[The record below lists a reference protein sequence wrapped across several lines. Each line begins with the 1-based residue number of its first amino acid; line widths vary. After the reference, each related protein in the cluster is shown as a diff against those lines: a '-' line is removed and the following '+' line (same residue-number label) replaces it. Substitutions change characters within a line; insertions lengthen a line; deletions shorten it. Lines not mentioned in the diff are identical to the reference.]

1 MESTLNAEVGRT
13 TGSRS
18 STRLRREGKVPGVV
32 YGLGR
37 DVITLDV
44 DWRQLRRAL
53 STDAGLNA
61 LITLEYEGNSELTIV
76 KDLQRDPVRRDVVHV
91 DFLRIDRDE
100 AIEVEVPIITIG
112 EAKEVENNRGIA
124 EQSMKTLTVK
134 AKPGNIPQQFE
145 IDITDLDIGT
155 SITVS
160 QVQLPE
166 GVTTDVDPEAS
177 IVSGVATR
185 FTTAEE
191 EAAEAEGEEVEGAA
205 AEGEGAEPSA
215 DDGAAEGGD

>member
-1 MESTLNAEVGRT
+1 LI
-13 TGSRS
+13 
-18 STRLRREGKVPGVV
+18 PGVV

-37 DVITLDV
+37 DTVTV
-44 DWRQLRRAL
+44 AVGWRDLRKAL
-53 STDAGLNA
+53 TTDAGLNA
-61 LITLEYEGNSELTIV
+61 LITLEYDGNSELTIV

-91 DFLRIDRDE
+91 DFLRVDRDA
-100 AIEVEVPIITIG
+100 AIDVDVPIITIG

-145 IDITDLDIGT
+145 VDISELTVGQ

-160 QVQLPE
+160 QIELPE

-177 IVSGVATR
+177 VVSGVATR
-185 FTTAEE
+185 FTAAEE
-191 EAAEAEGEEVEGAA
+191 EAEAEAAEAEGEG
-205 AEGEGAEPSA
+205 AEGEGAEGA
-215 DDGAAEGGD
+215 EGAAEGEAAAEGGE